1 MISPETP
8 PGAEVICVDAT
19 AGPYGRCNGLVRGA
33 IYTVARIARGI
44 DGGHVVIVA
53 EVSPWRTYAP
63 PWGVVEVGFELR
75 RFRYLDIPDE
85 LTSLLH
91 EKQLEEA

>member
-8 PGAEVICVDAT
+8 PGAEVICLDAT
-19 AGPYGRCNGLVRGA
+19 AGPYGRCEGLARGA

-44 DGGHVVIVA
+44 DGGHVVILA

-85 LTSLLH
+85 LTRLLR
-91 EKQLEEA
+91 ETQFENV